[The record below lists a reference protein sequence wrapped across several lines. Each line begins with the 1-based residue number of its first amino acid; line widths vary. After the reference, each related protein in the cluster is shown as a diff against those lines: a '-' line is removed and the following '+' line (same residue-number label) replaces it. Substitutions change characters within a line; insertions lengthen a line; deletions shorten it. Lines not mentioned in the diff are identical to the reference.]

1 MRRWTAEQEAWLR
14 ERYPYERTRVL
25 CRHFARRFGR
35 QVSEEAMAQKASG
48 LGLRKVPR
56 DLPARA
62 ARTVRWSSEPEMDAW
77 MGEHD
82 EGQSLMS
89 LSAAFAERFGF
100 PLARQQ
106 ICAWRSSRGRQTKR
120 SYGGA
125 LAPIGTERDTGK
137 GYVLVKVAE
146 RPEVPGAKDNW
157 RAKHVLAWEAAHGP
171 VPEGYDVLRADGDPA
186 NLSPD
191 NLVAVPHRMIARLN
205 SRDAP
210 EWHDRESL
218 EAALAWCELNAAI
231 ATAEASV
238 PRTCQVC
245 GKTFVPPDGSRL
257 ARARRCAVT
266 CPECV
271 ARGRKARGNR
281 SVKATRICKVCGKR
295 FGATQS
301 NQRRCPE
308 CIAAAPKWS
317 WRLQKSL
324 RKES

>member
-1 MRRWTAEQEAWLR
+1 MRRWTEEQEAWLR

-25 CRHFARRFGR
+25 CRHFASRFGR
-35 QVSEEAMAQKASG
+35 KVSEEAMARKASS

-56 DLPARA
+56 DLPDRA

-100 PLARQQ
+100 PLTGQQ
-106 ICAWRSSRGRQTKR
+106 ICAWRSAHGRQTKR
-120 SYGGA
+120 GYCGR
-125 LAPIGTERDTGK
+125 LAPVGTERDTGK

-157 RAKHVLAWEAAHGP
+157 RAKHVLAWEAVHGP

-218 EAALAWCELNAAI
+218 EAALAWCELNAAV
-231 ATAEASV
+231 ATAEAV
-238 PRTCQVC
+238 MPRTCMVC
-245 GKTFVPPDGSRL
+245 GRTFSPGVG
-257 ARARRCAVT
+257 RRGAKGTRNTKT
-266 CPECV
+266 CPECI
-271 ARGRKARGNR
+271 AAGRKARGER
-281 SVKATRICKVCGKR
+281 RVVGTRTCKVCGKV
-295 FGATQS
+295 FPATQR
-301 NQRRCPE
+301 NQNRCPE
-308 CIAAAPKWS
+308 CIAAAPRLG
-317 WRLQKSL
+317 WRQQS
-324 RKES
+324 RKD

>member
-1 MRRWTAEQEAWLR
+1 MRRWPEEQEEWLR

-25 CRHFARRFGR
+25 CRHFAWRFGR
-35 QVSEEAMAQKASG
+35 QVSEAAMAQKAYKM
-48 LGLRKVPR
+48 GLRKVPR
-56 DLPARA
+56 DLPDRA
-62 ARTVRWSSEPEMDAW
+62 ARTVRWSSEAEMDAW
-77 MGEHD
+77 MDEHD

-100 PLARQQ
+100 PLTRQQ
-106 ICAWRSSRGRQTKR
+106 ICAWRSARGRQTKR
-120 SYGGA
+120 GHGGR

-146 RPEVPGAKDNW
+146 RPRVPGTKDNW
-157 RAKHVLAWEAAHGP
+157 RAKHVLAWEALHGP
-171 VPEGYDVLRADGDPA
+171 LPEGYDVVRADRDCA

-191 NLVAVPHRMIARLN
+191 NLVAVPHRMIAR
-205 SRDAP
+205 DAP
-210 EWHDRESL
+210 EWNDRESL

-245 GKTFVPPDGSRL
+245 GKTFIPPDGSRV
-257 ARARRCAVT
+257 ARGRRCAVT
-266 CPECV
+266 CPDCV

-281 SVKATRICKVCGKR
+281 SVKATRVCKVCGKR

-301 NQRRCPE
+301 NQGRCPE
-308 CIAAAPKWS
+308 CIAAASKWS
-317 WRLQKSL
+317 WRLQRSL